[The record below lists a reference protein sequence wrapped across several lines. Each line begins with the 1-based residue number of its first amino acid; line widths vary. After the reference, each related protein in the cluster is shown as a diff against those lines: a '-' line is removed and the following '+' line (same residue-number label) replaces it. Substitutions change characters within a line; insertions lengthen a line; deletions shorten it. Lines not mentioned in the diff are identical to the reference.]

1 MGKKPGRNTYL
12 AKWSP
17 FCIFTLLVL
26 LMESIP
32 WAYTG
37 KIKTNG
43 LGREKKH
50 YEEGSLIVKF
60 KPGAPGEIRDYIHR
74 RHGSEKIKEFPSLNI
89 HHVKFKKGMSIK
101 KAIAIYQAE
110 PDVEYAE
117 PNYLVTIQ
125 AVPNDL
131 YFNYL
136 WGLHNIG
143 QTGGTAGA
151 DIDASRAWDITKGSN
166 DVVIA
171 VIDTGVDYTHSD
183 LYQNMWVNFAEYSGA
198 PGVDDDGNGY
208 IDDTHGINTF
218 DHINDP
224 MDDHGHGTHV
234 AGTIGAVGNNSMGV
248 AGVNWNV
255 KIIPCKFLGSEG
267 YGYTDGAIECLE
279 YIRALKEKG
288 INIIATNNSWGG
300 GGYSQALYDAI
311 DAQRRSDILFI
322 AAAGNDNMDISQY
335 DFYPAGYS
343 LPNLLAVA
351 ATDPNDVKAWFSN
364 YGRRTVH
371 VGAPG
376 LDIVSLRAT
385 GTDMYGDGSHFIPPG
400 NSGAQYYK
408 ASGTSMAT
416 PHVTGLA
423 ALIKSQNP
431 SRTWIGIKNL
441 ILSGAEEEIPFYGGT
456 IAGRINAY
464 NSLTCTHSP
473 VFSALEFPTSFQVG
487 VPILLSAL
495 SINCESP
502 VGPVIVTA
510 SSGEVIN
517 LKDDGLSTDLA
528 AADGIFSA
536 YWTPTSEFSY
546 LTFSSPI
553 GKEIVPAPSI
563 LTSSLPSGLT
573 NTSYSQTL
581 KASGGVPPYTW
592 SIHSGSL
599 PQGLSLSS
607 STGKIS
613 GTPSK
618 IGTYSFMTKVTDSQ
632 TSFAMKLFS
641 VTVKEVDL
649 IVTSVSGPTSAGLG
663 EQIAVTATVKNQG
676 SGDSGGFYTS
686 IYLSADPMINTS
698 DRAITTFYVSPLAAG
713 AQRTYTVKP
722 VIPNTL
728 APGSYYLG
736 AIADTGKQVGESNEN
751 NNSLAGNQIS
761 IVSKVDLII
770 TSISGPSSASPD
782 QQVAFTVTVKN
793 QGSAEAGQFYVTV
806 YLSTDQIIT
815 KDDIE
820 IRSGFVPALAAG
832 GQQTL
837 TINSTIFASV
847 APGSYYIGAIVDS
860 RSNVAESNENNNSL
874 AGGQI
879 TIAK

>member
-1 MGKKPGRNTYL
+1 M
-12 AKWSP
+12 
-17 FCIFTLLVL
+17 
-26 LMESIP
+26 
-32 WAYTG
+32 
-37 KIKTNG
+37 
-43 LGREKKH
+43 
-50 YEEGSLIVKF
+50 
-60 KPGAPGEIRDYIHR
+60 
-74 RHGSEKIKEFPSLNI
+74 
-89 HHVKFKKGMSIK
+89 
-101 KAIAIYQAE
+101 
-110 PDVEYAE
+110 
-117 PNYLVTIQ
+117 
-125 AVPNDL
+125 
-131 YFNYL
+131 
-136 WGLHNIG
+136 
-143 QTGGTAGA
+143 
-151 DIDASRAWDITKGSN
+151 
-166 DVVIA
+166 
-171 VIDTGVDYTHSD
+171 
-183 LYQNMWVNFAEYSGA
+183 
-198 PGVDDDGNGY
+198 
-208 IDDTHGINTF
+208 
-218 DHINDP
+218 
-224 MDDHGHGTHV
+224 
-234 AGTIGAVGNNSMGV
+234 
-248 AGVNWNV
+248 
-255 KIIPCKFLGSEG
+255 
-267 YGYTDGAIECLE
+267 
-279 YIRALKEKG
+279 
-288 INIIATNNSWGG
+288 
-300 GGYSQALYDAI
+300 
-311 DAQRRSDILFI
+311 
-322 AAAGNDNMDISQY
+322 
-335 DFYPAGYS
+335 
-343 LPNLLAVA
+343 
-351 ATDPNDVKAWFSN
+351 
-364 YGRRTVH
+364 
-371 VGAPG
+371 
-376 LDIVSLRAT
+376 
-385 GTDMYGDGSHFIPPG
+385 
-400 NSGAQYYK
+400 
-408 ASGTSMAT
+408 
-416 PHVTGLA
+416 
-423 ALIKSQNP
+423 
-431 SRTWIGIKNL
+431 
-441 ILSGAEEEIPFYGGT
+441 
-456 IAGRINAY
+456 
-464 NSLTCTHSP
+464 
-473 VFSALEFPTSFQVG
+473 
-487 VPILLSAL
+487 PILLSAL

-536 YWTPTSEFSY
+536 YWTPTSEFPY

-847 APGSYYIGAIVDS
+847 AQGSYYIEAIVDS